1 MNRIRSKITSLFLGM
16 LLALFLFALPIPFT
30 DAVPIKDA
38 VLDIKVR
45 RVLNTAS
52 LPGNTNNNA
61 TVASS
66 SSGFLEDLT
75 PVNNKYLVRQND
87 EIVLDIIVL
96 NPSSQKIISVESWL
110 SYDPKKL
117 VGIKIDNT
125 GSKFDMIT
133 PGENEFVPDQSVV
146 RIGRGNTT
154 GGIDDISFKVASVYF
169 KVLSATPG
177 DTTTVAFYDYQSNE
191 LGHTNV
197 NIISGGLPFNILT
210 SQVPK
215 PVQFVLNS
223 SSVPVD
229 TGKTSSSSS
238 IPSSS
243 GYSVPPITSS
253 GSGAIYSTYSGL
265 LPIPQHIQA
274 TTDSSSITIQWDPIT
289 DPNVQFT
296 YIYYTTHQNN
306 YLHRKKVYGNSYTF
320 DHLHTGDRYYFVL
333 TSANSMR
340 ESGYSPELAITVG
353 QSGSVQVS
361 SQLSNEAIASLNKI
375 SKTAGTGP
383 KETML
388 FMMFLFSCLVYPS
401 YKILKRILVRS

>member
-1 MNRIRSKITSLFLGM
+1 M
-16 LLALFLFALPIPFT
+16 LLALSLFALPIPFT
-30 DAVPIKDA
+30 DAVPTKDA

-45 RVLNTAS
+45 RVLNTTS
-52 LPGNTNNNA
+52 LTGTTNNNA
-61 TVASS
+61 AVESS
-66 SSGFLEDLT
+66 SSGALEDLT
-75 PVNNKYLVRQND
+75 PINHKYLIHQND
-87 EIVLDIIVL
+87 EIVLDISVM
-96 NPSSQKIISVESWL
+96 NPSSQKIISTESWL

-117 VGIKIDNT
+117 SGIKIDST
-125 GSKFDMIT
+125 DSKFDMIT

-146 RIGRGNTT
+146 RIGRGSTT
-154 GGIDDISFKVASVYF
+154 GGIDDTSLKVASVYF

-177 DTTTVAFYDYQSNE
+177 DTTAITFYDYQSNE
-191 LGHTNV
+191 LGRTNV

-210 SQVPK
+210 SQAPT

-229 TGKTSSSSS
+229 TGTTTTSSSSS
-238 IPSSS
+238 PSTSSSSSS
-243 GYSVPPITSS
+243 GNSLPPVVEPYS
-253 GSGAIYSTYSGL
+253 GSGAVYPTYSGL

-274 TTDSSSITIQWDPIT
+274 TTDSSSITLQWDPIT

-296 YIYYTTHQNN
+296 YIYYTTHQNT

-320 DHLHTGDRYYFVL
+320 DNLRTGDRYYFVL
-333 TSANSMR
+333 TSANSMM

-375 SKTAGTGP
+375 SKTAGAGP

-388 FMMFLFSCLVYPS
+388 LMMVFLSCLVYPF
-401 YKILKRILVRS
+401 YKILKRILVHA